1 MLFNSSM
8 FEGRAPQGHA
18 LLTTFIG
25 GRRQPDLPGMAE
37 EQIAALAHAEHGA
50 LLGTRADPLWQV
62 VTRWPRAIPQYT
74 LGHLTRVARAQV
86 LELSLIHI

>member
-1 MLFNSSM
+1 
-8 FEGRAPQGHA
+8 
-18 LLTTFIG
+18 
-25 GRRQPDLPGMAE
+25 MAE

-86 LELSLIHI
+86 LEQALPGVHPVSYTHLDVYKRQPRPNQAPSRQ